1 MKNRGRSILELV
13 DQIESELK
21 RLGLWNNQLSV
32 GAKPQAAFG
41 ADSLSF
47 EEWLQAVLLPSL
59 REASVHGNLPTSS
72 NLAIAG
78 IRNLDGVPDV
88 DRLLSLLAQV
98 DAFAESMPKR

>member
-1 MKNRGRSILELV
+1 MEVADR
-13 DQIESELK
+13 IEGELK
-21 RLGLWNNQLSV
+21 RLGLWSRRLS
-32 GAKPQAAFG
+32 AETSPQAAFG

-59 REASVHGNLPTSS
+59 REAAVHGNLPTSS

-88 DRLLSLLAQV
+88 ERLLSLLAKV
-98 DAFAESMPKR
+98 DALAESTTDR